1 MLSGNGRH
9 RRPRQ
14 APALVVAAGV
24 AGSAIAIPLLGATS
38 ASAADAATWDRLAE
52 CESGASWSANEGNG
66 YYGGLQ
72 FSQEVWENYGGL
84 DYAPSA
90 DQASRSQQIAVG
102 EKVLEDQGPDAWPSC
117 SAVAGLTQDGT
128 APDVD
133 PGAPTP
139 EPTDSSGPSDA
150 PSDPSSE
157 APGDGGSGSDS
168 GSDGGDTP
176 GTGGPSRDKNHDEPG
191 NTDETSKP
199 SDDASKPSEGSAEP
213 SDGASEPSDDGAE
226 PSPSKPSG
234 SGSGSED
241 PDKSGQDGPTSPG
254 GDQATPAPDPS
265 DSAPSSG
272 GRHRGGHADE
282 GAHDGAKD
290 RSGRHASRGQ
300 SRDKDAA
307 DGTYTVRPGDSL
319 SAIADDLDVHG
330 GWPAL
335 YDGNKKAVGADPDL
349 ILPGQ
354 RLDLGEK

>member
-102 EKVLEDQGPDAWPSC
+102 EKVLKDQGPDAWPSC

-139 EPTDSSGPSDA
+139 VPTDSSDPSDA

-157 APGDGGSGSDS
+157 TPGGSDS

-176 GTGGPSRDKNHDEPG
+176 GGGDSAGDKNHDEPG

-213 SDGASEPSDDGAE
+213 SDGASEPADDGAE

-234 SGSGSED
+234 SEGGEGSED

-254 GDQATPAPDPS
+254 DDEAGPAPAPS
-265 DSAPSSG
+265 DSTPSSG